1 MYHLCGDN
9 LDKNV
14 KSRYFRVNKHPNTA
28 SKHYFHYYAFADR
41 IDFSRMAEEPI
52 ACRQT
57 DVTQVALSLLPTSED
72 DKALRSNVCVLISRI
87 LCRNLTYFKHTFDNT
102 VEWHIKH
109 DYYKEMSKASEWV
122 RKLHA
127 CMLILVKLL
136 CTSLH
141 YRLVTQ
147 HSVREGWPRPT
158 RVKLARFF
166 VLTMQ

>member
-1 MYHLCGDN
+1 M
-9 LDKNV
+9 
-14 KSRYFRVNKHPNTA
+14 KSRYFRVNKHPNTV

-41 IDFSRMAEEPI
+41 IDFSRTAEEPI
-52 ACRQT
+52 ACGQT

-72 DKALRSNVCVLISRI
+72 DKALRNNVCVQISRI
-87 LCRNLTYFKHTFDNT
+87 LCRNLAYFKYTFDNI

-136 CTSLH
+136 CMSLH
-141 YRLVTQ
+141 YRFHYQYCL
-147 HSVREGWPRPT
+147 RM
-158 RVKLARFF
+158 K
-166 VLTMQ
+166 